1 MAEAT
6 INQNLK
12 HKTQRP
18 MLLILRT
25 YITVALPFLL
35 ALMSIRFVMT
45 PLFLQFEYNRAD
57 FPEDFYG
64 FSRADR
70 LNYAP
75 YALEYLLNSH
85 DIDFLG
91 DLSFPDG
98 TSMYNAREL
107 HHMRDVKVV
116 TQYAYLGLVI
126 GGIAAI
132 IAAVYLYRADR
143 SALRRALFNG
153 AVFTLG
159 IIATIIVIAI
169 INWDFFFTGFHN
181 LFFTSGTWRFEYS
194 DTLIRLF
201 PEQFWFDA
209 AIMIGCLTVLG
220 TVVLLVIGWKWKHAT
235 PETNNS

>member
-12 HKTQRP
+12 YKVQRP
-18 MLLILRT
+18 LPPILRT
-25 YITVALPFLL
+25 YMTVALPFLL

-45 PLFLQFEYNRAD
+45 PLFLQFEYNRAG
-57 FPEDFYG
+57 FPDDFYG
-64 FSRADR
+64 FTREDR

-75 YALEYLLNSH
+75 YALEYLLNGD

-91 DLSFPDG
+91 DLRFTDG
-98 TSMYNAREL
+98 SSMYNAREL
-107 HHMRDVKVV
+107 HHMCDVKVV
-116 TQYAYLGLVI
+116 TQYAYLAAVGGGLTAV
-126 GGIAAI
+126 IAAF
-132 IAAVYLYRADR
+132 YLYRTNR
-143 SALRRALFNG
+143 SLLRSGLFNG
-153 AVFTLG
+153 AIFTLS
-159 IIATIIVIAI
+159 IIATIIVIAV

-209 AIMIGCLTVLG
+209 ALTIGFLTFLNAVII
-220 TVVLLVIGWKWKHAT
+220 LVTTWKWGRKA
-235 PETNNS
+235 P

>member
-6 INQNLK
+6 INRDLQYK
-12 HKTQRP
+12 IRQP
-18 MLLILRT
+18 ILLILRA

-45 PLFLQFEYNRAD
+45 PLYLQFEYNRAS

-64 FSRADR
+64 FTLEDR

-75 YALEYLLNSH
+75 YALEYLLNAD

-91 DLSFPDG
+91 DLRFPDG
-98 TSMYNAREL
+98 SSMYNAREL

-116 TQYAYLGLVI
+116 TQYAYLATTI

-132 IAAVYLYRADR
+132 IAALYLYRTNHAM
-143 SALRRALFNG
+143 LRRALLSG
-153 AVFTLG
+153 AIFTLG

-169 INWDFFFTGFHN
+169 INWDFFFTSFHN

-209 AIMIGCLTVLG
+209 ALTIGTLTVLG
-220 TVVLLVIGWKWKHAT
+220 AIIILGITWKWGRKA
-235 PETNNS
+235 P

>member
-6 INQNLK
+6 IDQNRK
-12 HKTQRP
+12 QKRQRP

-45 PLFLQFEYNRAD
+45 PLFLQFEYKRTG
-57 FPEDFYG
+57 FPVDFYG
-64 FSRADR
+64 FTREDR

-75 YALEYLLNSH
+75 YALEYLLNGD

-91 DLSFPDG
+91 DLRFPDAS
-98 TSMYNAREL
+98 SMYNAREL

-116 TQYAYLGLVI
+116 TQYAYLAAVGGGL
-126 GGIAAI
+126 AAI
-132 IAAVYLYRADR
+132 IAAFYLYRTDH
-143 SALRRALFNG
+143 SLLRRGLFNG
-153 AVFTLG
+153 AVFTLL

-169 INWDFFFTGFHN
+169 INWDFFFNGFHN
-181 LFFTSGTWRFEYS
+181 LFFASGTWRFEYS

-209 AIMIGCLTVLG
+209 ALTIGFLTVLG
-220 TVVLLVIGWKWKHAT
+220 AAIILASTWIWGRKA
-235 PETNNS
+235 P

>member
-6 INQNLK
+6 INQNLQ
-12 HKTQRP
+12 HKTRQP
-18 MLLILRT
+18 ILLILRT

-35 ALMSIRFVMT
+35 ALISIRFVMT
-45 PLFLQFEYNRAD
+45 PLYLQFEYNRAE

-64 FSRADR
+64 FSREDR

-75 YALEYLLNSH
+75 YALEYLLNGD
-85 DIDFLG
+85 DINFLG
-91 DLSFPDG
+91 DLRFPDG
-98 TSMYNAREL
+98 SSMYNAREL

-116 TQYAYLGLVI
+116 TQYAYLAATL
-126 GGIAAI
+126 GGVAAI
-132 IAAVYLYRADR
+132 VTALYLYRKNPAL
-143 SALRRALFNG
+143 LRRALFSG
-153 AVFTLG
+153 AIFTLG

-169 INWDFFFTGFHN
+169 INWDFFFTAFHN

-209 AIMIGCLTVLG
+209 ALTIGTLTVLG
-220 TVVLLVIGWKWKHAT
+220 AVIILGVTRKWGRKA
-235 PETNNS
+235 P

>member
-1 MAEAT
+1 MVEAA
-6 INQNLK
+6 IKQNLK
-12 HKTQRP
+12 HENRRSV
-18 MLLILRT
+18 LRILGI
-25 YITVALPFLL
+25 YISITMPFLL
-35 ALMSIRFVMT
+35 ALMSIRVVMT
-45 PLFLQFEYNRAD
+45 PLFLGFEYNRAD

-75 YALEYLLNSH
+75 YALEYLLNGD

-91 DLSFPDG
+91 DLRFPDG

-116 TQYAYLGLVI
+116 TQYTYLGLVI

-143 SALRRALFNG
+143 SALRRALFSG

-181 LFFTSGTWRFEYS
+181 LFFSSGTWRFEYS

-209 AIMIGCLTVLG
+209 ALTIGCLTVLG
-220 TVVLLVIGWKWKHAT
+220 SVVLLVIAWKWKRAT
-235 PETNNS
+235 PEINNS

>member
-1 MAEAT
+1 MTEAA
-6 INQNLK
+6 IKQNLK
-12 HKTQRP
+12 HENRRSV
-18 MLLILRT
+18 LRSLGT
-25 YITVALPFLL
+25 YITIVMPFLL

-75 YALEYLLNSH
+75 YALEYLLNGD

-91 DLSFPDG
+91 DLRFPDG

-116 TQYAYLGLVI
+116 TQYAYLGGVI
-126 GGIAAI
+126 GGTTAI
-132 IAAVYLYRADR
+132 MAAVYLYRADH
-143 SALRRALFNG
+143 STLRRALFSG

-169 INWDFFFTGFHN
+169 IHWDFFFTGFHN
-181 LFFTSGTWRFEYS
+181 LFFSSGTWRFEYS

-209 AIMIGCLTVLG
+209 ALTIGVLTVFGAVTIL
-220 TVVLLVIGWKWKHAT
+220 VVAWIWKWAT
-235 PETNNS
+235 VETNNS